1 MCSPTDTWLRAL
13 LPFPVL
19 SFHCTARLSNRTNT
33 GAPAACS
40 SQHTSSPTPPPLRGS
55 SQCPSGAIRT
65 QKWRWLK
72 AWELPAV
79 STAPQCSEHRAAEQP
94 STQLL
99 LSPLTRLLLPL
110 YEVLSGSPDPSALCR
125 LRLMAARC
133 CRHLACCALP
143 RAGSSGARGHG
154 WGGAAGWAAG
164 WAAGGSAAP
173 GPTVCVQCMF
183 SPPAVL

>member
-1 MCSPTDTWLRAL
+1 MCSPTDAWLWAL

-79 STAPQCSEHRAAEQP
+79 STAPQCSE
-94 STQLL
+94 L
-99 LSPLTRLLLPL
+99 LSSPAHSCCSHLWHVSSFHCTKCFQALQTPQ
-110 YEVLSGSPDPSALCR
+110 LS
-125 LRLMAARC
+125 
-133 CRHLACCALP
+133 
-143 RAGSSGARGHG
+143 AG
-154 WGGAAGWAAG
+154 
-164 WAAGGSAAP
+164 
-173 GPTVCVQCMF
+173 
-183 SPPAVL
+183 

>member
-1 MCSPTDTWLRAL
+1 MLTHRRVAAGTAAISCAVISLHSTAVKPHQHGSPGCLLITAHVLTHPAAPSWQLSVSLRSHQNPEVAL
-13 LPFPVL
+13 AQSL
-19 SFHCTARLSNRTNT
+19 
-33 GAPAACS
+33 GAPS
-40 SQHTSSPTPPPLRGS
+40 SQH
-55 SQCPSGAIRT
+55 C
-65 QKWRWLK
+65 
-72 AWELPAV
+72 PAV
-79 STAPQCSEHRAAEQP
+79 LRAAEQP

-99 LSPLTRLLLPL
+99 LSPLARLLLPL

-133 CRHLACCALP
+133 CRHWACCALP
-143 RAGSSGARGHG
+143 RAGSSGARGRG

-164 WAAGGSAAP
+164 WAAGGSAAL